1 VSNERESW
9 FSGEPTVKELI
20 SDSAAHVL
28 MRYDGVTIEDV
39 YEAIRDAQSRL
50 IPKLPETNKAA

>member
-1 VSNERESW
+1 
-9 FSGEPTVKELI
+9 
-20 SDSAAHVL
+20 